1 MTIKEAISA
10 ADALK
15 PNQYDAA
22 QKRAWL
28 SELDGRIHRE
38 LILTHAHDAAQE
50 EFSGYGEDADEDTA
64 LLVPYPF
71 AADVYGWYL
80 QSMIDLANGESGKY
94 NQSAAQYNS
103 AYSGYSNWYH
113 RVAAPLPEASR
124 FLF

>member
-1 MTIKEAISA
+1 MTINEAISA

-50 EFSGYGEDADEDTA
+50 AFTGYGEEHGRGHGAA
-64 LLVPYPF
+64 CSLPLRGGRLRLVSPEH
-71 AADVYGWYL
+71 DRSR
-80 QSMIDLANGESGKY
+80 QRGER
-94 NQSAAQYNS
+94 QVQ
-103 AYSGYSNWYH
+103 
-113 RVAAPLPEASR
+113 PERSPV
-124 FLF
+124 